1 MNPFPTV
8 LDRSDEDDDL
18 YDPLTGLPGRLLQ
31 RAHLVHAL
39 KRAGRN
45 GSKVAVLFLDVD
57 DFRVLNDRIGSE
69 LADQVLIVVAARIE
83 ASLRD
88 TDMTARLDAD
98 EFVVVCEDVRDDRAL
113 EILCRRITDAVG
125 TPMRIGPTA
134 VEVRL
139 SVGAVV
145 GSGAER
151 AGELLHAADLRMA
164 EAKAERSA
172 RSTP

>member
-1 MNPFPTV
+1 MVQTATAH
-8 LDRSDEDDDL
+8 DRSDEDDEL

-39 KRAGRN
+39 RRAGRN
-45 GSKVAVLFLDVD
+45 GTKVAVLFLDVD
-57 DFRVLNDRIGSE
+57 DFHSLNERIGPE

-83 ASLRD
+83 TSLRD

-98 EFVVVCEDVRDDRAL
+98 EFVVVCEDIQEDQDLDLL
-113 EILCRRITDAVG
+113 ERRILDSVS
-125 TPMRIGPTA
+125 TPMHVGELV

-139 SVGAVV
+139 SVGAVM

-164 EAKAERSA
+164 EAKGSRRAS
-172 RSTP
+172 

>member
-1 MNPFPTV
+1 MVHSAAAPE
-8 LDRSDEDDDL
+8 RSDEDDDL

-45 GSKVAVLFLDVD
+45 GTKVAVLFLDVD
-57 DFRVLNDRIGSE
+57 DFRSLNDQIGPE
-69 LADQVLIVVAARIE
+69 AADEVLIVLAARIQT
-83 ASLRD
+83 SLRD

-98 EFVVVCEDVRDDRAL
+98 EFVVVCEDVQHDDDL
-113 EILCRRITDAVG
+113 EVLRRRVTDAVSL
-125 TPMRIGPTA
+125 PMRVGEHTIDL
-134 VEVRL
+134 RL

-164 EAKAERSA
+164 EAKGSRHAS
-172 RSTP
+172 